1 MANSITYV
9 PHSKPDRGYV
19 TGSSRYADSQ
29 LIYYGELAKMTFT
42 TYKRTQPKLTDEDKF
57 TVVPP
62 GWEYR
67 PDLASKYMYGTVDF
81 WWKILEMNGMKDVW
95 EFKAGVNV
103 RLPINVYGI

>member
-1 MANSITYV
+1 MANSIEYV
-9 PHSKPDRGYV
+9 PHMEPARGFV
-19 TGSSRYADSQ
+19 TASSRYTESK
-29 LIYYGELAKMTFT
+29 LIYYGELHKMTFT
-42 TYKRTQPKLTDEDKF
+42 IYKRTQPIYTDEDKY

-67 PDLASKYMYGTVDF
+67 PDLASKFMYGTVDF

-95 EFKAGVNV
+95 EFKSGANV